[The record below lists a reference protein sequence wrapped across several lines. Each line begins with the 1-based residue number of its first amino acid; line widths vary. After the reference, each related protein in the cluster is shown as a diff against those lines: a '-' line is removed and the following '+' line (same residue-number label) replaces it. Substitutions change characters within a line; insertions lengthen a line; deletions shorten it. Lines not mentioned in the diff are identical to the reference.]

1 MAQVNVK
8 IAGRVY
14 RMACADGEEQHLA
27 GLAARL
33 DGKISELRGAFG
45 EIGDTRITVMAALT
59 IADDLGEAERRIA
72 ALEAE
77 NDRLRGAEAAYDAR
91 AAALA
96 EAVAGALG
104 EAAGRIERVAKTLDA
119 RTTQAQFTDPQGAG
133 AVSADAHGLG
143 TKARDG
149 GATEAGG
156 PAAGVGDANAR

>member
-27 GLAARL
+27 GLASRL
-33 DGKISELRGAFG
+33 DGKITELRGAFG

-96 EAVAGALG
+96 ELVAGALG
-104 EAAGRIERVAKTLDA
+104 EAAGRIERVAKALDDKA
-119 RTTQAQFTDPQGAG
+119 LAGQAVDGAAEAAGPATGAG
-133 AVSADAHGLG
+133 DAPL
-143 TKARDG
+143 R
-149 GATEAGG
+149 
-156 PAAGVGDANAR
+156 P